1 MLLRRKQAKAEHRD
15 SRDANG
21 SIPLFVN
28 EPIPQDFSLMTTT
41 SGSRPATTA
50 QRPDPPGAAAS
61 IFDAEV
67 PSFEVSEPTQGQPK
81 TRPVKRRDNTWRL
94 IGIGLLAVV
103 AVFAFTRATAPD
115 DDAGE
120 GQAAPVASTT
130 TSGAPVAVPAVTT
143 LPPIATTAAPVLV
156 QTTLPPT
163 TTTSSTSTTNPPTT
177 TTEPLPFVAVVGDPL
192 PIEQLTLSVLGIGPL
207 DFGDSA
213 EAVLGRLAASFGQP
227 DFDSGAVTG
236 GEYGTCTEGTFR
248 VVSWGSLAV
257 TTRFAG
263 GAETFDSFRVDL
275 RDFEFPGP
283 AAALQTLS
291 GFTAGA
297 TVAEL
302 EATYV
307 PGFRIEYRTHPVEGN
322 VYELSSNQGL
332 VLWGP
337 VSTSAADGLVLGI
350 FSPSTC

>member
-1 MLLRRKQAKAEHRD
+1 MLLRHKQAKAEHRD
-15 SRDANG
+15 SRDING

-28 EPIPQDFSLMTTT
+28 EPIPQDFSLMTT

-50 QRPDPPGAAAS
+50 QQPDPPGAMPS

-67 PSFEVSEPTQGQPK
+67 PSFEISEPTQGQPK
-81 TRPVKRRDNTWRL
+81 TRPVERRDNTWRL

-103 AVFAFTRATAPD
+103 AIFAFTRATAPD
-115 DDAGE
+115 DDAGD

-130 TSGAPVAVPAVTT
+130 TGAPVVVPAVTT
-143 LPPIATTAAPVLV
+143 LPPIATTAAPVTI

-163 TTTSSTSTTNPPTT
+163 TTTSSTSTTTPPTT
-177 TTEPLPFVAVVGDPL
+177 TTEPPPFVAVVGEAL

-213 EAVLGRLAASFGQP
+213 EAVLGRLAATFGQP

-236 GEYGTCTEGTFR
+236 GEYGTCTEGTYR

-291 GFTAGA
+291 GFKAGA

-302 EATYV
+302 ESIYV
-307 PGFRIEYRTHPVEGN
+307 PGFQIEYRTHPVEGDI
-322 VYELSSNQGL
+322 YELSSNQGL
-332 VLWGP
+332 LLWGP
-337 VSTSAADGLVLGI
+337 VSSSDDDGTVLGI